1 LQPGQITS
9 TLEAQM
15 CRFLPLVGRGPSL
28 LELGLLMC
36 LRFLL
41 VAVEHLVA
49 KAAQAA
55 QRRGVEAG
63 AEARIPCAHLVRLY
77 LVQLK
82 L

>member
-1 LQPGQITS
+1 
-9 TLEAQM
+9 M
-15 CRFLPLVGRGPSL
+15 CRFLLPVGHGQNLLV
-28 LELGLLMC
+28 LGLLMC

>member
-1 LQPGQITS
+1 
-9 TLEAQM
+9 
-15 CRFLPLVGRGPSL
+15 
-28 LELGLLMC
+28 MC

-82 L
+82 LYQ